1 MKTIEPV
8 EDQHVSIEQLF
19 IQFDEYRAAKQ
30 KMINLLVIVTSFNA
44 FLHTPGNRN
53 VQDVFVEYFSL
64 TFLTVTGTI
73 YVIELILN
81 LRIFLQSVLLTVKYV
96 EDGKAMVL
104 FIVSGSKPMQNTVF
118 FYFRKDYKK
127 TLVFTGFQ
135 VFRRRYWI

>member
-81 LRIFLQSVLLTVKYV
+81 FHIFPQSVLLTVKYV
-96 EDGKAMVL
+96 TDGTNIEGV
-104 FIVSGSKPMQNTVF
+104 TV
-118 FYFRKDYKK
+118 KK
-127 TLVFTGFQ
+127 TND
-135 VFRRRYWI
+135 I